1 MTDNLSTRVAA
12 LELLVEQ
19 LILERV
25 QMAHDPSA
33 AVRIAMG
40 QLTQIATDR
49 PGVPKAAIGAVADV
63 LAAVML
69 RLEQDDHHGDLPPMR
84 WGHE

>member
-1 MTDNLSTRVAA
+1 MTDNLHARVAA

-25 QMAHDPSA
+25 MLTDTPDS
-33 AVRIAMG
+33 AVRTTMG
-40 QLTQIATDR
+40 MLTQIATDR

-63 LAAVML
+63 LAAVMI
-69 RLEQDDHHGDLPPMR
+69 RLEQGDHHGDLPAMR
-84 WGHE
+84 WGEE